1 MSDQNILEL
10 VRTADPVNP
19 TAPDKAVAAR
29 GEQLLRKILATPRQ
43 EVVDYQAVRR
53 PRANGRA
60 RVLVAFAVAA
70 GVVASG
76 LAVASR
82 LDRTP
87 LTAATISALAD
98 PGTVVVGVPPEVD
111 AMGARYQPEP
121 GGLHQLGHG
130 AYAWR
135 LGDNIC
141 WVTKLAG
148 GCLPRL
154 EQPIAWTIKDPDA
167 SGSGAPA
174 LVFGLAV
181 DGVDT
186 VTVTLSNGR
195 EVSAAP
201 VDNFYIVELPV
212 DARPEDVTE
221 VRATLAGNSVFSDRA
236 SH

>member
-1 MSDQNILEL
+1 MSDQNTLEL
-10 VRTADPVNP
+10 VRIADPVNP
-19 TAPDKAVAAR
+19 TAPDKAVDAR
-29 GEQLLRKILATPRQ
+29 GEQLLRKILETPRQ
-43 EVVDYQAVRR
+43 EVIDYRAARR
-53 PRANGRA
+53 PRANGRV
-60 RVLVAFAVAA
+60 RVLVAFAVVA

-76 LAVASR
+76 LAFASR

-87 LTAATISALAD
+87 LTAATISALSD
-98 PGTVVVGVPPEVD
+98 PRTVVAGVPPQVD

-121 GGLHQLGHG
+121 GGLHQLGNG
-130 AYAWR
+130 AFAWR

-181 DGVDT
+181 DGVTT
-186 VTVTLSNGR
+186 VTATLSDGH

-201 VDNFYIVELPV
+201 VNNFYVIELPL
-212 DARPEDVTE
+212 DAAPEDVTE
-221 VRATLAGNSVFSDRA
+221 VRATLVGDSVFSDHA